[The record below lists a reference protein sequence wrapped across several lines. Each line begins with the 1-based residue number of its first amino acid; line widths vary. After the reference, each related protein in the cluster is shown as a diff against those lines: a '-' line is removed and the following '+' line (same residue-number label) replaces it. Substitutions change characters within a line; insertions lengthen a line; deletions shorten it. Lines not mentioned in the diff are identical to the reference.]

1 MLKDITL
8 GQFIPGDSFVHRLDP
23 RMKIIL
29 SIVFAVALF
38 SATRFRQYAVCALFV
53 LVSAM
58 FARTPVRM
66 LFKGIGPIWFILLI
80 TGVINAFFTDGTPIF
95 RLGAIALTYEGI
107 FIAAKMIL
115 RIMLLVSETSLL
127 TFTTSPILLTDAV
140 ESLLLPLK
148 LVRFPVHDFA
158 MMMSIALRFIPTLI
172 EEVGKITDAQ
182 KARGADFESGNIF
195 QRVRAYTPILVPLF
209 VSSFRRADELAT
221 AMECR
226 LYNGGKGRTRLREL
240 KFRKNDYLSLIIS
253 LAFVGIIYYL
263 KGGVPSF

>member
-8 GQFIPGDSFVHRLDP
+8 GQFIPGNSFVHKLDP

-29 SIVFAVALF
+29 SSVFAVVLF
-38 SATRFRQYAVCALFV
+38 AAKSFPQYAACVLFV
-53 LVSAM
+53 LISAA
-58 FARTPVRM
+58 FSHTPVRM
-66 LFKGIGPIWFILLI
+66 LLKGLGPVWFILVI
-80 TGVINAFFTDGTPIF
+80 TGVINAFFTPGTPLLQFGIAVLTKEGVF
-95 RLGAIALTYEGI
+95 MAI
-107 FIAAKMIL
+107 KMIL
-115 RIMLLVSETSLL
+115 RIVLLISETSLL

-148 LVRFPVHDFA
+148 FVHFPVHEFA
-158 MMMSIALRFIPTLI
+158 MMMSLALRFIPTLI
-172 EEVGKITDAQ
+172 EEVDKITNAQ

-195 QRVRAYTPILVPLF
+195 QRVRSFTPVLVPLF

-240 KFRKNDYLSLIIS
+240 KFRKNDYFS
-253 LAFVGIIYYL
+253 LAFALIFVGIIYFL
-263 KGGVPSF
+263 GRS